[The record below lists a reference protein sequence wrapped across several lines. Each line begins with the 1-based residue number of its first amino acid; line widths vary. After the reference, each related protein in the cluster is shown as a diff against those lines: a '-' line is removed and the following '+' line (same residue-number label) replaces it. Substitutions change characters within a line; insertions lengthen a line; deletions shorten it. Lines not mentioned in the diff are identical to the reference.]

1 MNYLK
6 FLALFVL
13 FSSCD
18 DLIEVEDI
26 SQQTVAV
33 LAPTNNSVIRS
44 ASVTFS
50 WAAVADADHYRL
62 QLATPSFDQAAQISI
77 DSLVTTS
84 SLTTEVLPNLYEWRI
99 RAENSGY
106 VTPFSSQNF
115 EVQAPEAV
123 DISSEIVELLAPGDG
138 LVFATTDAI
147 NFSWDPVA
155 NANSYSFQ
163 IAIPSF
169 DNTTQIISNE
179 TISATTFSVSGL
191 EVSSYQWRVRALNF
205 TYETAYTTQSFTVE

>member
-1 MNYLK
+1 
-6 FLALFVL
+6 
-13 FSSCD
+13 
-18 DLIEVEDI
+18 
-26 SQQTVAV
+26 
-33 LAPTNNSVIRS
+33 
-44 ASVTFS
+44 
-50 WAAVADADHYRL
+50 
-62 QLATPSFDQAAQISI
+62 LATPSFDQAAQISI

-147 NFSWDPVA
+147 NFSWNPVA